1 MGELLDVYDDIPAEP
16 EKGRV
21 NPEKALSSPQTDRR
35 RLPRVKEKII
45 DLETKFSFQE
55 DLLQQLNKEML
66 LQQRQID
73 ALSLQLRLV
82 REQLSELLVQDG
94 VHHDQPLEDEKPPHY

>member
-1 MGELLDVYDDIPAEP
+1 M
-16 EKGRV
+16 
-21 NPEKALSSPQTDRR
+21 
-35 RLPRVKEKII
+35 KEKII

-94 VHHDQPLEDEKPPHY
+94 VHHDQPLEEEKPPHY

>member
-1 MGELLDVYDDIPAEP
+1 
-16 EKGRV
+16 
-21 NPEKALSSPQTDRR
+21 
-35 RLPRVKEKII
+35 VKEKII

-73 ALSLQLRLV
+73 VLSLQLRRV
-82 REQLSELLVQDG
+82 REQLSELLAEDG
-94 VHHDQPLEDEKPPHY
+94 VQHAEPAADEKPPHY

>member
-1 MGELLDVYDDIPAEP
+1 M
-16 EKGRV
+16 
-21 NPEKALSSPQTDRR
+21 
-35 RLPRVKEKII
+35 KEKII

-73 ALSLQLRLV
+73 ALSLQLRRV
-82 REQLSELLVQDG
+82 REQLSELLAEDG
-94 VHHDQPLEDEKPPHY
+94 VQHADPCCHHRTGSG

>member
-1 MGELLDVYDDIPAEP
+1 
-16 EKGRV
+16 
-21 NPEKALSSPQTDRR
+21 
-35 RLPRVKEKII
+35 LPRVKEKII

-94 VHHDQPLEDEKPPHY
+94 VHYDQPLEDEKPPHY

>member
-1 MGELLDVYDDIPAEP
+1 M
-16 EKGRV
+16 
-21 NPEKALSSPQTDRR
+21 
-35 RLPRVKEKII
+35 KEKII

-73 ALSLQLRLV
+73 ALSLQLRRV
-82 REQLSELLVQDG
+82 REQLSELLVEDG
-94 VHHDQPLEDEKPPHY
+94 VQHAEPAADEKPPHY

>member
-1 MGELLDVYDDIPAEP
+1 MQ
-16 EKGRV
+16 K
-21 NPEKALSSPQTDRR
+21 
-35 RLPRVKEKII
+35 KII

-55 DLLQQLNKEML
+55 DLLQQLNKEIL

-94 VHHDQPLEDEKPPHY
+94 VQQAVPLPDEKPPHY

>member
-1 MGELLDVYDDIPAEP
+1 M
-16 EKGRV
+16 
-21 NPEKALSSPQTDRR
+21 
-35 RLPRVKEKII
+35 KEKII

-66 LQQRQID
+66 LQQRRID

-82 REQLSELLVQDG
+82 REQLSELLAGDG
-94 VHHDQPLEDEKPPHY
+94 VQHAEAPVDEKPPHY

>member
-1 MGELLDVYDDIPAEP
+1 M
-16 EKGRV
+16 
-21 NPEKALSSPQTDRR
+21 
-35 RLPRVKEKII
+35 KEKII

-82 REQLSELLVQDG
+82 REQLSELLAGDRVQHAEAL
-94 VHHDQPLEDEKPPHY
+94 VDEKPPHY

>member
-1 MGELLDVYDDIPAEP
+1 M
-16 EKGRV
+16 
-21 NPEKALSSPQTDRR
+21 
-35 RLPRVKEKII
+35 KEKII
-45 DLETKFSFQE
+45 DLETKFSFQD

-73 ALSLQLRLV
+73 ALAVQLRLI

-94 VHHDQPLEDEKPPHY
+94 VQHDQPLEDEKPPHY

>member
-1 MGELLDVYDDIPAEP
+1 ME
-16 EKGRV
+16 
-21 NPEKALSSPQTDRR
+21 
-35 RLPRVKEKII
+35 EKII
-45 DLETKFSFQE
+45 DLESKFSFQE

-94 VHHDQPLEDEKPPHY
+94 VQHDPALEDEKPPHY

>member
-1 MGELLDVYDDIPAEP
+1 ME
-16 EKGRV
+16 
-21 NPEKALSSPQTDRR
+21 
-35 RLPRVKEKII
+35 EKII

-55 DLLQQLNKEML
+55 DLLQQLSKELL

-82 REQLSELLVQDG
+82 REQLSELMALDG
-94 VHHDQPLEDEKPPHY
+94 VQHAEPLADEKPPHY